1 MRLLL
6 RKKIDA
12 GRKFKIFLKILPLSL
27 LLLIMEMISK
37 LFKSKWNH
45 RKQLCDC
52 NEDVIFSFQLLN
64 PRVAENHLYMYL
76 QTKFS
81 RYGENV
87 SSGVTVRTAKN

>member
-37 LFKSKWNH
+37 LFKIK
-45 RKQLCDC
+45 
-52 NEDVIFSFQLLN
+52 LN
-64 PRVAENHLYMYL
+64 PRVAENHLYLYI